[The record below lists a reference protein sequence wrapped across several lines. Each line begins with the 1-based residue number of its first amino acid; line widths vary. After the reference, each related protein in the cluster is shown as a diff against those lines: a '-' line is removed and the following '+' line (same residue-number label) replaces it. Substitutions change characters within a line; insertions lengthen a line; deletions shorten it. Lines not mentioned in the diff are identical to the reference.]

1 MTQRRVPEATVA
13 RLPVYLRALMELS
26 RDRTATVSS
35 EDLALLAGVNAA
47 QVRKDLSHLG
57 SYGVRGVGYEVDYLI
72 RQVNR
77 ELGLTGER
85 AVAIVGVGN
94 LGRALANYDG
104 FRGRGFEIVAAF
116 DTDPGKVGRNIGP
129 VAIQPASELTEVC
142 RQRRVAIGVVTTPSA
157 VAQEMTDRLV
167 GAGVVSI
174 LNFAPVV
181 LQVPPH
187 VTLRQVDLGVE
198 LQILGFY
205 ERQAAERQPADREPT
220 DSDQRESESEPPVT
234 RSSDQ
239 QAVDAG

>member
-1 MTQRRVPEATVA
+1 MTPRRVPDATVA

-26 RDRTATVSS
+26 HERIATVSS
-35 EDLALLAGVNAA
+35 EDLAVMAGVNGA

-77 ELGLTGER
+77 ELGLTGDR

-94 LGRALANYDG
+94 LGRALVGYDG
-104 FRGRGFEIVAAF
+104 FRGRGFQIVAAF
-116 DTDPGKVGRNIGP
+116 DSDPAKVGVDIGP
-129 VAIQPASELTEVC
+129 VAVEPVASLTEVC
-142 RQRRVAIGVVTTPSA
+142 RARGVTIGVVTTPRT
-157 VAQEMTDRLV
+157 VAQDLTDRLV
-167 GAGVVSI
+167 AAGVVSI

-187 VTLRQVDLGVE
+187 VTLRQVDLAVE

-205 ERQAAERQPADREPT
+205 ERQSSGPGDALGADVPAAGE
-220 DSDQRESESEPPVT
+220 QRH
-234 RSSDQ
+234 
-239 QAVDAG
+239 AG